1 LNPPKKE
8 EPVAAAEQSEAEVE
22 AETKTDDTEGATAE
36 TGEDG
41 AKDAEEAKEPEGDSE
56 EQVQIKDRARRLL
69 EKLDVAV

>member
-8 EPVAAAEQSEAEVE
+8 EPDVAAEQPEAE
-22 AETKTDDTEGATAE
+22 AETKTHDTEGATAE
-36 TGEDG
+36 TGENG
-41 AKDAEEAKEPEGDSE
+41 EKDAEEAKEPEGDSE